1 MKNYI
6 QLVKFGIVGLGNT
19 LITFIVYFILV
30 KLNIY
35 YVIANI
41 IGYAAGVINSFFWNS
56 SWVFK
61 KSPGN
66 FNLLIKFILV
76 NLITLGVTSLILY
89 IGVDMLGL
97 SKYIAQILST
107 LIGILFNFT
116 LNKLWTF
123 K

>member
-1 MKNYI
+1 MKKYI
-6 QLVKFGIVGLGNT
+6 QFIKFGIVGLGNT

-30 KLNIY
+30 KLSVY

-41 IGYAAGVINSFFWNS
+41 IGYIAGVINSFFWNS

-61 KSPGN
+61 KSKRDLS
-66 FNLLIKFILV
+66 LLIKFVIV
-76 NLITLGVTSLILY
+76 NLITLAITSFILY
-89 IGVDMLGL
+89 IGVDKLNV
-97 SKYIAQILST
+97 SKYAAQIIST
-107 LIGILFNFT
+107 LIGILFNYT

>member
-1 MKNYI
+1 MKKYI
-6 QLVKFGIVGLGNT
+6 QFIKFGIVGLGNT

-30 KLNIY
+30 KLSVY

-41 IGYAAGVINSFFWNS
+41 IGYIAGVINSFFWNS

-61 KSPGN
+61 KSKRDLS
-66 FNLLIKFILV
+66 LLIKFVIV
-76 NLITLGVTSLILY
+76 NLITLAITSFILY
-89 IGVDMLGL
+89 IGVDKLNM
-97 SKYIAQILST
+97 SKYVAQIIST
-107 LIGILFNFT
+107 LIGILFNYT